1 MTENALTI
9 RPADLADLAG
19 LDRLAALDSA
29 SPPTGDVLVAE
40 VGGEL
45 WAASRS
51 RPARRSQTPS
61 APAATWSSCCGT
73 RAASGVRAAPA
84 RLLPRAA
91 SRAGETGGWGA
102 SPRLAQG
109 SLRDGGPSGPP
120 FAFQASPP
128 QELR

>member
-1 MTENALTI
+1 MTEKTLTI

-45 WAASRS
+45 WAAVELDSGAAIADPF
-51 RPARRSQTPS
+51 RPSGELVELLRVHARGDRRERRPL
-61 APAATWSSCCGT
+61 G
-73 RAASGVRAAPA
+73 

-91 SRAGETGGWGA
+91 
-102 SPRLAQG
+102 
-109 SLRDGGPSGPP
+109 
-120 FAFQASPP
+120 
-128 QELR
+128 

>member
-1 MTENALTI
+1 MTEKTLTI

-45 WAASRS
+45 WAALQIDSGAAIADPFRPSGELVELLRLHAGGESRTE
-51 RPARRSQTPS
+51 RHAL
-61 APAATWSSCCGT
+61 G
-73 RAASGVRAAPA
+73 

-91 SRAGETGGWGA
+91 
-102 SPRLAQG
+102 
-109 SLRDGGPSGPP
+109 
-120 FAFQASPP
+120 
-128 QELR
+128 

>member
-1 MTENALTI
+1 MTDNTLTI

-45 WAASRS
+45 WAAVELATGAAIADPF
-51 RPARRSQTPS
+51 RPSGELVDLLRLHARGERPERH
-61 APAATWSSCCGT
+61 AL
-73 RAASGVRAAPA
+73 R

-91 SRAGETGGWGA
+91 
-102 SPRLAQG
+102 
-109 SLRDGGPSGPP
+109 
-120 FAFQASPP
+120 
-128 QELR
+128 

>member
-29 SPPTGDVLVAE
+29 SPPTGEVLVAE

-45 WAASRS
+45 WAAISVDTGAAIADPFRPS
-51 RPARRSQTPS
+51 GDLVELLRLRARERTRPARR
-61 APAATWSSCCGT
+61 ALG
-73 RAASGVRAAPA
+73 

-91 SRAGETGGWGA
+91 
-102 SPRLAQG
+102 
-109 SLRDGGPSGPP
+109 
-120 FAFQASPP
+120 
-128 QELR
+128 